1 MLIITLCFIAGRLLL
16 YCVAGIYSSFPEKT
30 VETLLWCLL
39 TGFVIACAMAWLN
52 RYVSGDSQINRAMI
66 LGGLLFGADL
76 LLFNFFMP
84 LVFAADIPD
93 LILRTLTDTFTVSVG
108 CLAFP
113 NPQKGAC
120 NCD

>member
-1 MLIITLCFIAGRLLL
+1 
-16 YCVAGIYSSFPEKT
+16 
-30 VETLLWCLL
+30 
-39 TGFVIACAMAWLN
+39 MAWLN